1 MSDSQWNVANLRMCA
16 SGEIATV
23 HQVLHYALILLT
35 FGALTG
41 VTTVLFGFGGGFVT
55 VPVVYA
61 ASTLRPDVVDPMHVA
76 VASSAAVMVVNS
88 LSATVAFRNSGRL
101 RTEYI
106 RPLIGPVAV
115 GAGLGAVAAGHVDD
129 AVVRILFVLYL
140 VVTILDSLLRQG
152 FLTPHVPRDHLGP
165 HGLRTAGIGIG
176 AVASFLGVGGSVMT
190 VPMMR
195 RGGVPMADA
204 AASANPLSLPVAV
217 VATAV
222 YAAASGGITASDL
235 SAGRVGAVDLLA
247 VCALLASSL
256 PAIALSRRFVGVI
269 PDRVH
274 ACAYIALLCVVT
286 TVMVIA

>member
-1 MSDSQWNVANLRMCA
+1 
-16 SGEIATV
+16 
-23 HQVLHYALILLT
+23 
-35 FGALTG
+35 
-41 VTTVLFGFGGGFVT
+41 
-55 VPVVYA
+55 
-61 ASTLRPDVVDPMHVA
+61 
-76 VASSAAVMVVNS
+76 
-88 LSATVAFRNSGRL
+88 
-101 RTEYI
+101 
-106 RPLIGPVAV
+106 
-115 GAGLGAVAAGHVDD
+115 
-129 AVVRILFVLYL
+129 
-140 VVTILDSLLRQG
+140 
-152 FLTPHVPRDHLGP
+152 
-165 HGLRTAGIGIG
+165 
-176 AVASFLGVGGSVMT
+176 MT

-235 SAGRVGAVDLLA
+235 SAARVGAVDLLA
-247 VCALLASSL
+247 VCALLVGSL

>member
-1 MSDSQWNVANLRMCA
+1 M
-16 SGEIATV
+16 
-23 HQVLHYALILLT
+23 LHYALILLA

-61 ASTLRPDVVDPMHVA
+61 ASALRPEVTDPMHVA

-88 LSATVAFRNSGRL
+88 LSATVAFRKSGRL

-115 GAGLGAVAAGHVDD
+115 GAALGAVAAGHVDD
-129 AVVRILFVLYL
+129 SIVRILFVLYL

-152 FLTPHVPRDHLGP
+152 FLTPPEPDDRLGP
-165 HGLRTAGIGIG
+165 NGVRTVGIGIG

-195 RGGVPMADA
+195 RGGVQMADA

-222 YAAASGGITASDL
+222 YAAASGHISASEL
-235 SAGRVGAVDLLA
+235 SADRVGAVDLLA
-247 VCALLASSL
+247 VCALLAGSL
-256 PAIALSRRFVGVI
+256 PAIVLSRRLVGAI

-274 ACAYIALLCVVT
+274 AGAYIALLCVVT
-286 TVMVIA
+286 AVMVAA

>member
-1 MSDSQWNVANLRMCA
+1 MCA

-23 HQVLHYALILLT
+23 HQVLHYALILLA

-61 ASTLRPDVVDPMHVA
+61 ASTLRADVIDPMHVA

-88 LSATVAFRNSGRL
+88 LSATIAFRKSGRL
-101 RTEYI
+101 RAEYI
-106 RPLIGPVAV
+106 RPLIGPVAA

-129 AVVRILFVLYL
+129 GAVRILFVLYL

-152 FLTPHVPRDHLGP
+152 FLTPPEPREHLDR
-165 HGLRTAGIGIG
+165 HGVRAVGIGIG

-222 YAAASGGITASDL
+222 YAASSGHSTASDL
-235 SAGRVGAVDLLA
+235 SAGRLGAIDLLA
-247 VCALLASSL
+247 VCALLAGSL
-256 PAIALSRRFVGVI
+256 PAIALSRRIVGAI
-269 PDRVH
+269 PDRIH
-274 ACAYIALLCVVT
+274 AAAYIALLAVVT
-286 TVMVIA
+286 AVMIAA

>member
-1 MSDSQWNVANLRMCA
+1 M
-16 SGEIATV
+16 
-23 HQVLHYALILLT
+23 LHYALILLA

-61 ASTLRPDVVDPMHVA
+61 ASALRPEVTDPMHVA

-88 LSATVAFRNSGRL
+88 LSATVAFRKSGRL

-115 GAGLGAVAAGHVDD
+115 GAALGAVAAGQVDD
-129 AVVRILFVLYL
+129 GIVRILFVLYL

-152 FLTPHVPRDHLGP
+152 FLTPPEPRDRLGP
-165 HGLRTAGIGIG
+165 NGVRTVGIGIG

-195 RGGVPMADA
+195 RGGVPIADA

-222 YAAASGGITASDL
+222 YAAASGHISASDL

-247 VCALLASSL
+247 VCALLAGSL
-256 PAIALSRRFVGVI
+256 PAIVLSRRLVGAI

-274 ACAYIALLCVVT
+274 AGAYIALLCVVT
-286 TVMVIA
+286 AVMVAA